1 MLNSPFI
8 QAGAT
13 KMATKGLLRG
23 SKLSFNGI
31 VTNLEKTV
39 STINQVVPLY
49 NQVKPL
55 ISNSKTIINA
65 FKSTRTKETTN
76 KRKAN
81 IKFNPNII
89 NVDIKETKISEP
101 IKEKEVS
108 NINDIFTSID
118 TPNKPFFI

>member
-1 MLNSPFI
+1 MLNSPFL
-8 QAGAT
+8 QAGASRA
-13 KMATKGLLRG
+13 ATKGLLKG
-23 SKLSFNGI
+23 SKFSFNGI

-65 FKSTRTKETTN
+65 FKSNKTN
-76 KRKAN
+76 KKSTKSN
-81 IKFNPNII
+81 IKKTNFNPDII
-89 NVDIKETKISEP
+89 NVEVTDSLKAKTNNETQK
-101 IKEKEVS
+101 K
-108 NINDIFTSID
+108 DIFVNID